1 MKRNRRSSEKLSEV
15 SKITQQASVSSQ
27 DLQEKPVGWAIT
39 GLGKFQITP
48 HCLPL
53 YIQLKSSTLDGKENH
68 CGDADCSPM
77 PKKVTQPFFKTHLWG
92 APGWLSQ
99 LCSAPDFGSGHD
111 LTVCEFKPHIG
122 LCTDSA
128 EPAWDSLSP
137 TTSLKI
143 NKHFIGHL
151 GGSVG

>member
-1 MKRNRRSSEKLSEV
+1 MVGGGVLHLKRHTVKTSKCSQSRLPHLKKHCVNYKHCFQNPKKKQMKRNRRSSEKLSEV

-77 PKKVTQPFFKTHLWG
+77 PKKVTQPFFKTHL
-92 APGWLSQ
+92 
-99 LCSAPDFGSGHD
+99 
-111 LTVCEFKPHIG
+111 
-122 LCTDSA
+122 
-128 EPAWDSLSP
+128 
-137 TTSLKI
+137 
-143 NKHFIGHL
+143 
-151 GGSVG
+151 